1 VRRARIICTL
11 GPSTSSQERLE
22 ELIRAGMDVARL
34 NLSHGTHAEHET
46 VYANVRAAA
55 AAVGRTVGVMVD
67 LQGPKIRLGTFA
79 DGPVTL
85 ANGDTFVVTTR
96 DILGDS
102 TCCGTT
108 YDGLPEDVG
117 VGDRILVDDG
127 KVTLQATAVSATD
140 VTTRVLVGGRVSN
153 HKGLNLPGVAMGV
166 AAMSPKDTDDLRWGL
181 HLGADMIAL
190 SFVRRAADIDAV
202 HEVMDA
208 EGVHLP
214 VVAKIEKPQA
224 LEDLDEIAEAFDVL
238 MVARGDLG
246 VELPLEDV
254 PLAQKRIVE
263 VARRKAK
270 PVIVATQ
277 VLESMITSP
286 RPTRA
291 EASDAANAV
300 LDGTDALMLSAET
313 SVGEYPVEAVATM
326 ARIAGAIERDGL
338 RRISHIDW
346 DPHSKNGIITFAAAQ
361 IAERMGARF
370 LVAFTQTGDSA
381 RRLSRYRSV
390 VPIVACTP
398 VEAVERQL
406 TTSWGVETHLT
417 PSYRHTDEMVL
428 GVDRLLLAAGQ
439 VERGDVVVIVAGS
452 PPGIP
457 GSTNAVR
464 VHVIGDAVNAVA
476 SAYTDADAPVLTEPA
491 AADPDA

>member
-1 VRRARIICTL
+1 
-11 GPSTSSQERLE
+11 
-22 ELIRAGMDVARL
+22 MDVARL
-34 NLSHGTHAEHET
+34 NLSHGTHADHEA
-46 VYANVRAAA
+46 VFASVRAAA
-55 AAVGRTVGVMVD
+55 AATGRTVGVMVD

-79 DGPVTL
+79 DGPVRL
-85 ANGDTFVVTTR
+85 ANGDTFTVTTR
-96 DILGDS
+96 DISGDA
-102 TCCGTT
+102 TVCGTT
-108 YDGLPEDVG
+108 YEGLPDDVAP
-117 VGDRILVDDG
+117 GDLILVDDG
-127 KVTLQATAVSATD
+127 KVTLAVTAVNATD
-140 VTTRVLVGGRVSN
+140 VTTRVVVGGRVSD

-166 AAMSPKDTDDLRWGL
+166 AAMSEKDIDDLRWGL

-208 EGVHLP
+208 EGVRLP
-214 VVAKIEKPQA
+214 VIAKIEKPQA
-224 LEDLDEIAEAFDVL
+224 LDNLDEIVTAFDVL

-263 VARRKAK
+263 AARRKAK

-300 LDGTDALMLSAET
+300 LDGADALMLSAET
-313 SVGEYPVEAVATM
+313 SVGEYPVEAVSTM
-326 ARIAGAIERDGL
+326 ARIAEATEEHGL
-338 RRISHIDW
+338 DRVAKIAW
-346 DPHSKNGIITFAAAQ
+346 DPHSKGGIITFAAAQ
-361 IAERMGARF
+361 IAERIGARF

-381 RRLSRYRSV
+381 RRLSRYRSN
-390 VPIVACTP
+390 VPVIACTP
-398 VEAVERQL
+398 LPEVARQL
-406 TTSWGVETHLT
+406 TTSWGVETRLT
-417 PSYRHTDEMVL
+417 PPYRHTDEMVL
-428 GVDRLLLAAGQ
+428 GVDRLLLESGH

-464 VHVIGDAVNAVA
+464 VHVIGDAVSAVA
-476 SAYTDADAPVLTEPA
+476 PAYVDADAPVIAESVSA
-491 AADPDA
+491 AP

>member
-1 VRRARIICTL
+1 
-11 GPSTSSQERLE
+11 
-22 ELIRAGMDVARL
+22 MDVARL
-34 NLSHGTHAEHET
+34 NLSHGTHADHEA
-46 VYANVRAAA
+46 VFASVRAAA
-55 AAVGRTVGVMVD
+55 AATGRTVGVMVD

-79 DGPVTL
+79 DGPVRL
-85 ANGDTFVVTTR
+85 ANGDTFTVTTR
-96 DILGDS
+96 DIPGDA
-102 TCCGTT
+102 TVCGTT
-108 YDGLPEDVG
+108 YEGLPDDVAP
-117 VGDRILVDDG
+117 GDLILVDDG
-127 KVTLQATAVSATD
+127 KVTLAVTAVNATD
-140 VTTRVLVGGRVSN
+140 VTTRVVVGGRVSD

-166 AAMSPKDTDDLRWGL
+166 AAMSEKDIDDLRWGL
-181 HLGADMIAL
+181 YLGADMIAL

-208 EGVHLP
+208 EGVRLP
-214 VVAKIEKPQA
+214 VIAKIEKPQA
-224 LEDLDEIAEAFDVL
+224 LDNLDEIVTAFDVL

-263 VARRKAK
+263 AARRKAK

-300 LDGTDALMLSAET
+300 LDGADALMLSAET
-313 SVGEYPVEAVATM
+313 SVGEYPVEAVSTM
-326 ARIAGAIERDGL
+326 ARIAEATEEHGL
-338 RRISHIDW
+338 DRVAKIAW
-346 DPHSKNGIITFAAAQ
+346 DPHSKGGIITFAAAQ
-361 IAERMGARF
+361 IAERIGARF

-381 RRLSRYRSV
+381 RRLSRYRSN
-390 VPIVACTP
+390 VPVIACTP
-398 VEAVERQL
+398 LPEVARQL
-406 TTSWGVETHLT
+406 TTSWGVETRLT
-417 PSYRHTDEMVL
+417 PPYRHTDEMVL
-428 GVDRLLLAAGQ
+428 GVDRLLLESGH

-464 VHVIGDAVNAVA
+464 VHVIGDAVSAVA
-476 SAYTDADAPVLTEPA
+476 PAYVDADAPVIAESVSA
-491 AADPDA
+491 AP

>member
-1 VRRARIICTL
+1 
-11 GPSTSSQERLE
+11 
-22 ELIRAGMDVARL
+22 MDVARL
-34 NLSHGTHAEHET
+34 NLSHGTHADHEA
-46 VYANVRAAA
+46 VSASVRAAA
-55 AAVGRTVGVMVD
+55 AATGRTVGVMVD

-79 DGPVTL
+79 DGPVRL
-85 ANGDTFVVTTR
+85 ANGDTFTVTTR
-96 DILGDS
+96 DIPGDA
-102 TCCGTT
+102 TVCGTT
-108 YDGLPEDVG
+108 YEGLPDDVAP
-117 VGDRILVDDG
+117 GDLILVDDG
-127 KVTLQATAVSATD
+127 KVTLAVTAVNATD
-140 VTTRVLVGGRVSN
+140 VTTRVVVGGRVSD

-166 AAMSPKDTDDLRWGL
+166 AAMSEKDIDDLRWGL

-208 EGVHLP
+208 EGVRLP
-214 VVAKIEKPQA
+214 VIAKIEKPQA
-224 LEDLDEIAEAFDVL
+224 LDNLDEIVTAFDVL

-263 VARRKAK
+263 AARRKAK

-300 LDGTDALMLSAET
+300 LDGADALMLSAET
-313 SVGEYPVEAVATM
+313 SVGEYPVEAVSTM
-326 ARIAGAIERDGL
+326 ARIAEATEEHGL
-338 RRISHIDW
+338 DRVAKIAW
-346 DPHSKNGIITFAAAQ
+346 DPHSKGGIITFAAAQ
-361 IAERMGARF
+361 IAERIGARF

-381 RRLSRYRSV
+381 RRLSRYRSN
-390 VPIVACTP
+390 VPVIACTP
-398 VEAVERQL
+398 LPEVARQL
-406 TTSWGVETHLT
+406 TTSWGVETRLT
-417 PSYRHTDEMVL
+417 PPYRHTDEMVL
-428 GVDRLLLAAGQ
+428 GVDRLLLESGH

-464 VHVIGDAVNAVA
+464 VHVIGDAVSAVA
-476 SAYTDADAPVLTEPA
+476 PAYVDADAPVIAEPVCA
-491 AADPDA
+491 AP

>member
-1 VRRARIICTL
+1 
-11 GPSTSSQERLE
+11 
-22 ELIRAGMDVARL
+22 MDVARL
-34 NLSHGTHAEHET
+34 NLSHGTHADHEA
-46 VYANVRAAA
+46 VFANVRAAA
-55 AAVGRTVGVMVD
+55 AATGRTVGVMVD

-79 DGPVTL
+79 DGPVRL
-85 ANGDTFVVTTR
+85 ANGDTFTVTTR
-96 DILGDS
+96 DIQGDA
-102 TCCGTT
+102 TLCGTT
-108 YDGLPEDVG
+108 YEGLPDDVSP
-117 VGDRILVDDG
+117 GDLILVDDG
-127 KVTLQATAVSATD
+127 KVTLVVTAVSATD
-140 VTTRVLVGGRVSN
+140 VTTRVVVGGRVSD

-166 AAMSPKDTDDLRWGL
+166 AAMSPKDIDDLRWGL

-208 EGVHLP
+208 EGVRLP
-214 VVAKIEKPQA
+214 VIAKIEKPQA
-224 LEDLDEIAEAFDVL
+224 LDNLEEIVAAFDVL

-263 VARRKAK
+263 ASRRKAK

-300 LDGTDALMLSAET
+300 LDGADALMLSAET
-313 SVGEYPVEAVATM
+313 SVGEYPVEAVSTM
-326 ARIAGAIERDGL
+326 ARIAEATEEHGL
-338 RRISHIDW
+338 DRVAKIAWAPR
-346 DPHSKNGIITFAAAQ
+346 SKGGIITFAAAQ
-361 IAERMGARF
+361 IAERIGARF

-381 RRLSRYRSV
+381 RRLSRYRSN
-390 VPIVACTP
+390 VPVIACTP
-398 VEAVERQL
+398 LPEVARQL
-406 TTSWGVETHLT
+406 TTSWGVETRLT
-417 PSYRHTDEMVL
+417 PPYRHTDEMVL
-428 GVDRLLLAAGQ
+428 GVDRLLLESGH

-464 VHVIGDAVNAVA
+464 VHVIGDAVSAVA
-476 SAYTDADAPVLTEPA
+476 PAYVDADAPVIAEPVSA
-491 AADPDA
+491 AP

>member
-1 VRRARIICTL
+1 
-11 GPSTSSQERLE
+11 
-22 ELIRAGMDVARL
+22 MDVARL
-34 NLSHGTHAEHET
+34 NLSHGTYADHEA
-46 VYANVRAAA
+46 VFASVRAAA
-55 AAVGRTVGVMVD
+55 AATGRTVGVMVD

-79 DGPVTL
+79 DGPVRL
-85 ANGDTFVVTTR
+85 ANGDTFTVTTR
-96 DILGDS
+96 DIPGDA
-102 TCCGTT
+102 TVCGTT
-108 YDGLPEDVG
+108 YEGLPDDVAP
-117 VGDRILVDDG
+117 GDLILVDDG
-127 KVTLQATAVSATD
+127 KVTLAVTAVNATD
-140 VTTRVLVGGRVSN
+140 VTTRVVVGGRVSD

-166 AAMSPKDTDDLRWGL
+166 AAMSEKDIDDLRWGL

-208 EGVHLP
+208 EGVRLP
-214 VVAKIEKPQA
+214 VIAKIEKPQA
-224 LEDLDEIAEAFDVL
+224 LDNLDEIVTAFDVL

-263 VARRKAK
+263 AARRKAK

-300 LDGTDALMLSAET
+300 LDGADALMLSAET
-313 SVGEYPVEAVATM
+313 SVGEYPVEAVSTM
-326 ARIAGAIERDGL
+326 ARIAEATEEHGL
-338 RRISHIDW
+338 DRVAKIAW
-346 DPHSKNGIITFAAAQ
+346 DPHSKGGIITFAAAQ
-361 IAERMGARF
+361 IAERIGARF

-381 RRLSRYRSV
+381 RRLSRYRSN
-390 VPIVACTP
+390 VPVIACTP
-398 VEAVERQL
+398 LPEVARQL
-406 TTSWGVETHLT
+406 TTSWGVETRLT
-417 PSYRHTDEMVL
+417 PPYRHTDEMVL
-428 GVDRLLLAAGQ
+428 GVDRLLLESGH

-464 VHVIGDAVNAVA
+464 VHVIGDAVSAVA
-476 SAYTDADAPVLTEPA
+476 PAYVDADAPVIAEPVSA
-491 AADPDA
+491 AP

>member
-1 VRRARIICTL
+1 
-11 GPSTSSQERLE
+11 
-22 ELIRAGMDVARL
+22 MDVARL
-34 NLSHGTHAEHET
+34 NLSHGTHADHEA
-46 VYANVRAAA
+46 VFASVRAAA
-55 AAVGRTVGVMVD
+55 AATGRTVGVMVD

-79 DGPVTL
+79 DGPVRL
-85 ANGDTFVVTTR
+85 ANGDTFTVTTR
-96 DILGDS
+96 DISGDA
-102 TCCGTT
+102 TVCGTT
-108 YDGLPEDVG
+108 YEGLPDDVAP
-117 VGDRILVDDG
+117 GDLILVDDG
-127 KVTLQATAVSATD
+127 KVTLAVTAVNATD
-140 VTTRVLVGGRVSN
+140 VTTRVVVGGRVSD

-166 AAMSPKDTDDLRWGL
+166 AAISEKDIDDLRWGL

-208 EGVHLP
+208 EGVRLP
-214 VVAKIEKPQA
+214 VIAKIEKPQA
-224 LEDLDEIAEAFDVL
+224 LDNLDEIVTAFDVL

-263 VARRKAK
+263 AARRKAK

-300 LDGTDALMLSAET
+300 LDGADALMLSAET
-313 SVGEYPVEAVATM
+313 SVGEYPVEAVSTM
-326 ARIAGAIERDGL
+326 ARIAEATEEHGL
-338 RRISHIDW
+338 DRVAKIAW
-346 DPHSKNGIITFAAAQ
+346 DPHSKGGIITFAAAQ
-361 IAERMGARF
+361 IAERIGARF

-381 RRLSRYRSV
+381 RRLSRYRSN
-390 VPIVACTP
+390 VPVIACTP
-398 VEAVERQL
+398 LPEVARQL
-406 TTSWGVETHLT
+406 TTSWGVETRLT
-417 PSYRHTDEMVL
+417 PPYRHTDEMVL
-428 GVDRLLLAAGQ
+428 GVDRLLLESGH

-464 VHVIGDAVNAVA
+464 VHVIGDAVSAVA
-476 SAYTDADAPVLTEPA
+476 PAYVDADAPVIAEPVSA
-491 AADPDA
+491 AP